1 MYKAF
6 KAIQRSYVR
15 APYRAFMVSQKQH
28 DGAANVTTSKFVPNR
43 AVSMK
48 HETKAGATK

>member
-6 KAIQRSYVR
+6 KAIQRSYLR

-28 DGAANVTTSKFVPNR
+28 DNVKPTGVVPNR
-43 AVSMK
+43 ALSMQHNVQLK
-48 HETKAGATK
+48 SK

>member
-6 KAIQRSYVR
+6 KAIQRSYLR

-28 DGAANVTTSKFVPNR
+28 DNVRPTNVVPNR
-43 AVSMK
+43 AVSMT
-48 HETKAGATK
+48 HETKASATK